1 MLSNYRPWSA
11 VSPGSYFIAG
21 EKSDNILVSD
31 DIMLMNDQNI
41 SETTSGTVAFK
52 VIEEVKN
59 N

>member
-1 MLSNYRPWSA
+1 M
-11 VSPGSYFIAG
+11 SPGSNFIAG
-21 EKSDNILVSD
+21 EKSYNILVSD

>member
-1 MLSNYRPWSA
+1 MLSNYRPWSG
-11 VSPGSYFIAG
+11 VSPGSNFIAG
-21 EKSDNILVSD
+21 EKSYNILVSD